1 MDFTFPGF
9 PPAARQ
15 FLRDLAANNNRE
27 WFKAR
32 KSDYDSCLREPLLAL
47 VEELGTALME
57 HSPGYLCDPR
67 RSVYRIYRDI
77 RFSKNKAPYKTHAAA
92 VFPPLGLERHAGA
105 GFYFHFSA
113 EELLIGGGVYA
124 PGSTELRSIRQQIA
138 EDPEELREILGSA
151 AFRKAF
157 GDLEGEKLKRVPQG
171 FPKDHPG
178 ADLLV
183 HKQFLAGTTLSADEI
198 ERPMIA
204 PLIDRHFRTISPLL
218 AYLNRPLRRG

>member
-1 MDFTFPGF
+1 MRFTFPGF

-27 WFKAR
+27 WFKAH
-32 KSDYDSCLREPLLAL
+32 KSDYDAFVREPLLAL
-47 VEELGTALME
+47 VDELGTALLE

-67 RSVYRIYRDI
+67 KSVYRIYRDI

-105 GFYFHFSA
+105 GFYLHFSA
-113 EELLIGGGVYA
+113 EELLVGGGVYA
-124 PGSTELRSIRQQIA
+124 PGSRELRSIRQQIA
-138 EDPEELREILGSA
+138 DDPAELREILGTA

-157 GDLEGEKLKRVPQG
+157 GDLEGQQLKRVPQG
-171 FPKDHPG
+171 FPKDHPA

-183 HKQFLAGTTLSADEI
+183 FKQFLAGTTLPAEEI
-198 ERPMIA
+198 EKRTVA
-204 PLIDRHFRTISPLL
+204 ALIDRHFRTLSPLL
-218 AYLNRPLRRG
+218 AYLNRPLRRD

>member
-1 MDFTFPGF
+1 MRFTFSGF
-9 PPAARQ
+9 PPATRQ

-27 WFKAR
+27 WFKAH
-32 KSDYDSCLREPLLAL
+32 KSDYDTSVREPLLAL
-47 VEELGTALME
+47 VDELGTALLE

-67 RSVYRIYRDI
+67 KSVYRIYRDI

-113 EELLIGGGVYA
+113 EELLVGGGVYA
-124 PGSTELRSIRQQIA
+124 PGSRELRSIRQQIA
-138 EDPEELREILGSA
+138 GDPAELREILGTA

-157 GDLEGEKLKRVPQG
+157 GDLEGQQLKRVPQG
-171 FPKDHPG
+171 FPKDHPA

-183 HKQFLAGTTLSADEI
+183 FKQFLAGTTLPAEEI
-198 ERPMIA
+198 EKRTVA
-204 PLIDRHFRTISPLL
+204 ALIDRLFRTISPLL
-218 AYLNRPLRRG
+218 AYLNRPLRRD

>member
-1 MDFTFPGF
+1 MDFAFPGF
-9 PPAARQ
+9 PHEARQ
-15 FLRDLAANNNRE
+15 FLRDLTAHNDRE
-27 WFKAR
+27 WFKAH
-32 KSDYDSCLREPLLAL
+32 KPDYDSFVREPLLAL
-47 VEELGTALME
+47 AGELGAALAE
-57 HSPGYLCDPR
+57 HSPGYLSDPR

-113 EELLIGGGVYA
+113 EELLVGGGVYA
-124 PGSTELRSIRQQIA
+124 PGSRELRSIRQQIA
-138 EDPEELREILGSA
+138 EDPAELRTILGAS

-157 GDLEGEKLKRVPQG
+157 GELEGERLKRVPQG
-171 FPKDHPG
+171 FPKDHPA

-183 HKQFLAGTTLSADEI
+183 RKQFLAGTTLPADEI
-198 ERPMIA
+198 ERPTLA

-218 AYLNRPLRRG
+218 AYLNRPLRNA

>member
-1 MDFTFPGF
+1 MRFTFPGF

-27 WFKAR
+27 WFKAH
-32 KSDYDSCLREPLLAL
+32 KSDYDAFVREPLLAL
-47 VEELGTALME
+47 VDELGTALLE

-67 RSVYRIYRDI
+67 KSVYRIYRDI

-113 EELLIGGGVYA
+113 EELLVGGGVYA
-124 PGSTELRSIRQQIA
+124 PGSRELRSIRQQIA
-138 EDPEELREILGSA
+138 DDPAELREILGTA

-157 GDLEGEKLKRVPQG
+157 GDLEGQQLKRVPQG
-171 FPKDHPG
+171 FPKDHPA

-183 HKQFLAGTTLSADEI
+183 FKQFLAGTTLPAEEI
-198 ERPMIA
+198 EKRTVA
-204 PLIDRHFRTISPLL
+204 ALIDRHFRTLSPLL
-218 AYLNRPLRRG
+218 AYLNRPLRRD

>member
-1 MDFTFPGF
+1 MNFTFPGF
-9 PPAARQ
+9 PPEARL

-27 WFKAR
+27 WFKAH
-32 KSDYDSCLREPLLAL
+32 KADYDSFVREPLLAL
-47 VEELGTALME
+47 AGELGTALME
-57 HSPGYLCDPR
+57 HSPGYLCDAR

-113 EELLIGGGVYA
+113 EELLVGGGVYA
-124 PGSTELRSIRQQIA
+124 PGSSELRSIRQQIA
-138 EDPEELREILGSA
+138 DDPAELRAILGAS

-157 GDLEGEKLKRVPQG
+157 GEIEGERLKRVPQG
-171 FPKDHPG
+171 FPKDHPA

-183 HKQFLAGTTLSADEI
+183 RKQFLAGTTLPADEI
-198 ERPMIA
+198 EKPTLA
-204 PLIDRHFRTISPLL
+204 PLIDGHFHTISPLL
-218 AYLNRPLRRG
+218 AYLNRPLRKA